1 MTTVLEFRTEYASIF
16 TFLTMQN
23 TYCRRI
29 YKEVKIKLTCWLND
43 QAQREDDQDVASD
56 LIIFSSLENSWV
68 LESGVYDALLKK
80 KKTWLPLYEIN
91 TAIIS
96 FKRSSFFELESKET
110 FLYFSVIC
118 SYEANLNISWK
129 FPRIDET
136 ENLFNTLFYKI

>member
-1 MTTVLEFRTEYASIF
+1 MTTVLEFRTKYASIF

-43 QAQREDDQDVASD
+43 QAQREDDQDVASG

-80 KKTWLPLYEIN
+80 NKLDYR
-91 TAIIS
+91 
-96 FKRSSFFELESKET
+96 FMR
-110 FLYFSVIC
+110 
-118 SYEANLNISWK
+118 
-129 FPRIDET
+129 
-136 ENLFNTLFYKI
+136 